1 MSPGALPPWLEI
13 DAQSLRHCL
22 HGHGFIC
29 NRIGF
34 DAVTPFVYTAPVEFV
49 IRTGSFWKRFQK
61 WSVFKTIRFHW
72 PCKRRNCID
81 LKTVTYF
88 GAKLAGLRK
97 INKVNLARSTTLCCA
112 ITTLI
117 CGLTSLFQL
126 SCILLSINREA
137 YRNNKQ
143 RCLEMLTFS
152 SIRSR
157 VTKRSKK
164 QNDDSGFCAS
174 LD

>member
-1 MSPGALPPWLEI
+1 MKPH
-13 DAQSLRHCL
+13 R
-22 HGHGFIC
+22 
-29 NRIGF
+29 
-34 DAVTPFVYTAPVEFV
+34 
-49 IRTGSFWKRFQK
+49 
-61 WSVFKTIRFHW
+61 
-72 PCKRRNCID
+72 

-88 GAKLAGLRK
+88 GAKLAGSRK
-97 INKVNLARSTTLCCA
+97 VNKENLARSTTLCYA

-117 CGLTSLFQL
+117 CGLTSLFRL
-126 SCILLSINREA
+126 SGILLSINREA

-164 QNDDSGFCAS
+164 QNDDSGFGLGELVSSGTTFLTVSCLQKNRRKISEWAKTIFTS
-174 LD
+174 YVVN